1 MPKKDPNA
9 PKRPLS
15 AYFKWLGENRARVK
29 AENTSLP
36 HKEVTSKLGEMWNA
50 LADSEKKV
58 YKDEATEEMNKWKEA
73 FNEYKKTDDYK
84 NWQAQKAAEAGSSKK
99 GKGRKKKAPKDPNA
113 PKRPS
118 TGFFLFVAEKREEV
132 KASLPAED
140 QNKVTVVTKRCG
152 QMWKNASEEEQA
164 KYKDRSKA
172 LKEKYDEDLAAYKQ
186 TQNYRDYQEI
196 LKEFKEKQKAQ
207 ERKQNSRGRTK
218 SRKMQVL
225 DDSDTDGESESE
237 SS

>member
-1 MPKKDPNA
+1 
-9 PKRPLS
+9 
-15 AYFKWLGENRARVK
+15 
-29 AENTSLP
+29 
-36 HKEVTSKLGEMWNA
+36 MWNA

-73 FNEYKKTDDYK
+73 FDDYK
-84 NWQAQKAAEAGSSKK
+84 KWQAQKAAEAGSSKK

-152 QMWKNASEEEQA
+152 
-164 KYKDRSKA
+164 
-172 LKEKYDEDLAAYKQ
+172 
-186 TQNYRDYQEI
+186 
-196 LKEFKEKQKAQ
+196 
-207 ERKQNSRGRTK
+207 
-218 SRKMQVL
+218 
-225 DDSDTDGESESE
+225 
-237 SS
+237 